1 MNEGLGTVLVVAGG
15 LLALAVAFPLRR
27 RLPGRAVF
35 ALAVTAS
42 LALGAGALLVQRH
55 VSAAEWTLTLAAMF
69 LLGPAHIRVV
79 MGPFG
84 RPRHIAP
91 AVRPGR

>member
-1 MNEGLGTVLVVAGG
+1 MSDGTGVALIAAGG
-15 LLALAVAFPLRR
+15 LLVLAVAFVLRR

-35 ALAVTAS
+35 GLAAAAS
-42 LALGAGALLVQRH
+42 LAIGAGSLLVQSN
-55 VSAAEWTLTLAAMF
+55 VSAAEWALTLAAMF

-84 RPRHIAP
+84 PPRHRP
-91 AVRPGR
+91 AVPSA